1 MKKTKSI
8 AWKLSGLI
16 IGLFLVLF
24 LIYTAVTSTILHKQS
39 IADAEEFAIENS
51 MKNASVLSIRFEK
64 TNNML
69 NTTKHTLEMLH
80 SKGTLTSEVITSIIE
95 KNLQNSS
102 DATGMAALIEKDSFI
117 KEDAVANSLIDNQGR
132 FIPYLYKEDEK
143 IKLEALTE
151 IDSSDWYQMPKNE
164 KRSVLTEP
172 YLYNAGGSSVMM
184 TTISV
189 PLLTESGDFFGL
201 LTTDISIDFL
211 NELVNT
217 IEPDGG
223 YASIITNAGFL
234 TANSLKEEMNGTNM
248 KDAIDWSSVKADL
261 DTGKSSTL
269 YVDSK
274 SFNEDAFNS
283 FSPIVLEGISD
294 IWSVQTVTPRSVIL
308 ETFTQILVFTII
320 SGVVIVVLM
329 AIVTGGFIFRQMK
342 PLVHLK
348 GSIETAAAGDLT
360 VYVDDK
366 YIRNDEIGAVAFAYN
381 DMIKKTNE
389 AIQIVM
395 DSSTRLNESSNHV
408 HQVFEEVVAASQ
420 EVSVATDEIAH
431 GAAKQSE
438 DTEETSHRIIVL
450 ADKMDQLS
458 ALSESMNV
466 LSTRTLGSTE
476 TGMKEINKLREHNA
490 SANQMNERVQ
500 QQIDVLTGKISSIN
514 QVITSIQAIT
524 AQTNLLAL
532 NASIEAA
539 RAGEH
544 GKGFAVVAEE
554 VRKLAEQSSNETQV
568 IQKTVQEILI
578 ESQETVSVI
587 NMNVE
592 LMIGQNESVSG
603 TEASFIRNAEL
614 TEQISTSISELS
626 MELSEMMEQKDQAML
641 AIQSVSAVSEET
653 AASAEQVSASSA
665 SQQAE
670 LEKVADSTT
679 QMNKIAGELQDV
691 VERFKLS

>member
-1 MKKTKSI
+1 MRKTKSV

-24 LIYTAVTSTILHKQS
+24 LIYTSVTSTILHKQS
-39 IADAEEFAIENS
+39 IKDAEEFSIENTD
-51 MKNASVLSIRFEK
+51 KNASILSSRFEK

-69 NTTKHTLEMLH
+69 ITTKHIVETLALRGE
-80 SKGTLTSEVITSIIE
+80 LTTEALTNIIE
-95 KNLQNSS
+95 KNLENND
-102 DATGMAALIEKDSFI
+102 DATGMAALIEEGSFVTS
-117 KEDAVANSLIDNQGR
+117 ESVTNNLIDNQSR
-132 FIPYLYKEDEK
+132 FIPYLYKEDGNV
-143 IKLEALTE
+143 KLEELTE
-151 IDSSDWYQMPKNE
+151 IDESGWYQKPKNE

-172 YLYNAGGSSVMM
+172 YLYNAGGNSIMM

-189 PLLTESGDFFGL
+189 PLLDAAGNFFGL
-201 LTTDISIDFL
+201 LTTDLSIDFL
-211 NELVNT
+211 NAMVNE
-217 IEPDGG
+217 IKPDGG
-223 YASIITNAGFL
+223 YATIITNEGNL
-234 TANSLKEEMNGTNM
+234 IANSLKEEMNGSNM
-248 KDAIDWSSVKADL
+248 KDSIDWASVKKDL
-261 DTGKSSTL
+261 DTGISTTL

-274 SFNEDAFNS
+274 SLDENSFNS
-283 FSPIVLEGISD
+283 FAPVMLDEIADV
-294 IWSVQTVTPRSVIL
+294 WTVQTVTPRSVIL
-308 ETFTQILVFTII
+308 ETFNKILIFTII
-320 SGVVIVVLM
+320 SGIAIVVLM
-329 AIVTGGFIFRQMK
+329 AIATGAFIFRQMK
-342 PLVHLK
+342 PLVQLK

-360 VYVDDK
+360 MYVDDK

-381 DMIKKTNE
+381 DMLKKTNDV
-389 AIQIVM
+389 IHTVM
-395 DSSTRLNESSNHV
+395 ASSTRLNESSNHV

-420 EVSVATDEIAH
+420 EVSLATDEIAH

-458 ALSESMNV
+458 TLSETMNG
-466 LSTRTLGSTE
+466 LSTRTVTSTE

-490 SANQMNERVQ
+490 SANEMNERVQ
-500 QQIDVLTGKISSIN
+500 HQIGVLTRKISSIN
-514 QVITSIQAIT
+514 QVITSIHEIT

-554 VRKLAEQSSNETQV
+554 VRKLAEQSSSETQV
-568 IQKTVQEILI
+568 IQKTVQEILV
-578 ESQETVSVI
+578 ESKEMVTVI
-587 NMNVE
+587 NMNME
-592 LMIGQNESVSG
+592 LMEGQNESVSG

-614 TEQISTSISELS
+614 TEQISKSIAELS
-626 MELSEMMEQKDQAML
+626 TELSEMMEQKDQAML

-665 SQQAE
+665 TQQAE
-670 LEKVADSTT
+670 LEKVADSTS